1 MIISNR
7 IEYYKLT
14 KFSKEGKFTKYRHE
28 HQRGEDKTTDTIK
41 YKQEQYKN
49 QGKEQ
54 TRDN

>member
-14 KFSKEGKFTKYRHE
+14 KFSKEGKFTKYGLG
-28 HQRGEDKTTDTIK
+28 HQRGEDKTTDIIK

-49 QGKEQ
+49 QGKTDQ
-54 TRDN
+54 R

>member
-28 HQRGEDKTTDTIK
+28 HQRGEGKTTDITK
-41 YKQEQYKN
+41 YKREQYKN
-49 QGKEQ
+49 QGKTDQ
-54 TRDN
+54 R